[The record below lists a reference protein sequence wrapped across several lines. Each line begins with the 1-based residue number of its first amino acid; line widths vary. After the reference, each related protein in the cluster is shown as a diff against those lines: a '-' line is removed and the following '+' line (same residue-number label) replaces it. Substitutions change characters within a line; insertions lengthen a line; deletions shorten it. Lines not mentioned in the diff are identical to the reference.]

1 MAKGN
6 NNWLWWTVGG
16 VAFIGVGVGAFLY
29 FRKKSKEEQL
39 KNNGVVYVPPV
50 TTPPAPTTTTSGSG
64 SGNISVTVPFKN
76 EMEGNAFRDWVN
88 NTHSDWATANKLDR
102 KGSYNNSYIQK
113 AWAKYGVEYSA
124 YQSKG
129 SQSASNSGVQ
139 DLQKVATAM
148 SGYATTAN
156 SSERLQFML
165 YDGKGERKIRV
176 NFTPNGYF
184 WIEMDMHDD
193 PSKGS
198 GLEKFDGT
206 WSFANNKF
214 TIKLNDGSFN
224 GTDANLAGILWTL
237 AKQKFPNQVG
247 FSSANG
253 LDNMLTE
260 KARSYVDSQD
270 SML

>member
-29 FRKKSKEEQL
+29 FRNKFKEEEL
-39 KNNGVVYVPPV
+39 KNQGKVFIPPV
-50 TTPPAPTTTTSGSG
+50 TPPPAPTTTTSGSG
-64 SGNISVTVPFKN
+64 SGNISITVPFKN
-76 EMEGNAFRDWVN
+76 EMEGNAFRNWVN
-88 NTHSDWATANKLDR
+88 NTYSAWATANQLDR

-139 DLQKVATAM
+139 DLQKVVTAM
-148 SGYATTAN
+148 NGYAIEDN
-156 SSERLQFML
+156 SSERVQFLL
-165 YDGKGERKIRV
+165 YDGAGVENIRV
-176 NFTPNGYF
+176 NFTPSGYF
-184 WIEMDMHDD
+184 WIELDL
-193 PSKGS
+193 GAV
-198 GLEKFDGT
+198 KFDGT

-214 TIKLNDGSFN
+214 NIKLNDGSFN
-224 GTDANLAGILWTL
+224 GTDANLAGMLWTM

>member
-50 TTPPAPTTTTSGSG
+50 TTPPAPTTTTSGLG

-76 EMEGNAFRDWVN
+76 EMEGNAFRNWVN
-88 NTHSDWATANKLDR
+88 NTYSAWATANQLDR

-113 AWAKYGVEYSA
+113 AWAKYGVEYSE

-139 DLQKVATAM
+139 DLQKVVTAM
-148 SGYATTAN
+148 NGYAIEDN
-156 SSERLQFML
+156 SSERVQFLL
-165 YDGKGERKIRV
+165 YDGFSDKNIRV
-176 NFTPNGYF
+176 NFTPSGYF
-184 WIEMDMHDD
+184 WIEADATTQV
-193 PSKGS
+193 KK
-198 GLEKFDGT
+198 KFDGS
-206 WSFANNKF
+206 WSFANNQF
-214 TIKLNDGSFN
+214 TVKLADGSFN
-224 GTDANLAGILWTL
+224 GTDPNLAGMLWTM
-237 AKQKFPNQVG
+237 AKQKFPDTVG
-247 FSSANG
+247 FSNANG